1 MNFADTQLLII
12 SQITTR
18 AHKRYLY
25 VRRQVG
31 VMCEREMWDCCGKG
45 RLQLANSD
53 ACDIPPPSTFNP
65 SASLLDW
72 HYRKISELLSPR
84 RTVPKLDRRVTMK
97 IRQLVISVLRTRV
110 SVGTEGGDVRLLGWE
125 LWTYSNR

>member
-31 VMCEREMWDCCGKG
+31 VMYEREMWDCCGKG

-53 ACDIPPPSTFNP
+53 GCDIPPPSTLP
-65 SASLLDW
+65 
-72 HYRKISELLSPR
+72 LLSSIGTLER
-84 RTVPKLDRRVTMK
+84 YQNSCLRVGQYQNS
-97 IRQLVISVLRTRV
+97 I
-110 SVGTEGGDVRLLGWE
+110 GA
-125 LWTYSNR
+125 